1 MHPIN
6 GLLGLIFPV
15 NCTACGD
22 ESSWLCENC
31 FKKLPLTRFDICVI
45 CHKATV
51 ENNLCSNCQKNLGL
65 DGVVTLYGYDLE
77 PIRSIIKLSKYSKQ
91 HDAVRFISENNR
103 LEAWL
108 RLPKG
113 RWHLAPIPLHP
124 KKLKKRGY
132 NQAEIIAKAL
142 SQKDHPVVNILSRV
156 KETKDQASL
165 SHEKRE
171 ANVTGCFE
179 VKKNIPEDVI
189 MIDDVITTGS
199 TLKEASIALRNAGA
213 KRIWA
218 ITLAHG

>member
-1 MHPIN
+1 M
-6 GLLGLIFPV
+6 
-15 NCTACGD
+15 
-22 ESSWLCENC
+22 
-31 FKKLPLTRFDICVI
+31 
-45 CHKATV
+45 
-51 ENNLCSNCQKNLGL
+51 
-65 DGVVTLYGYDLE
+65 YGYDLE

-91 HDAVRFISENNR
+91 HDAVRFISEKNR

-108 RLPKG
+108 RLPKA